1 MLKLQIWKRDFELKV
16 VYDCYSGEKASTTQK
31 DSAKQFSSEANSA
44 IDESLKEVEKYCL
57 EMNKEDIG
65 SSQIDNIFKYVM
77 PESIFVKRDGRVAIM
92 CRYKFDSEHGI
103 AVVFKDNKFE
113 QIGMQDII
121 L

>member
-1 MLKLQIWKRDFELKV
+1 
-16 VYDCYSGEKASTTQK
+16 
-31 DSAKQFSSEANSA
+31 
-44 IDESLKEVEKYCL
+44 
-57 EMNKEDIG
+57 
-65 SSQIDNIFKYVM
+65 M